1 MLASTDLDICDA
13 DERRRTPAASGIAA
27 VTAATLPSS
36 RVSREAAPLGAE
48 DRSWRRC
55 TPKPARI
62 EEATLDEGVPMVWRD
77 FGHKIRAAYDPAQ
90 ISADRARSFLALHFN
105 FVEEDGPG
113 LTPRAARVLGQLE
126 AAKEGRPPTYRAFL
140 DVVAREIRLAGDSVA
155 VLDEV
160 LTVIKDVSSDGN
172 TEQDPAPCQIHAWCF
187 ETGDHGEHSGH
198 TIWASCPDAYG
209 NSVLPAGLIDWG
221 KGVKVGLLDLNLTP
235 AEARIRIA
243 ELRAH
248 LDNIEA
254 LVVTAE
260 TPAAGL

>member
-1 MLASTDLDICDA
+1 MHKATASLPMLASTDLDICDA

-113 LTPRAARVLGQLE
+113 LTPA
-126 AAKEGRPPTYRAFL
+126 PRAFSGSS
-140 DVVAREIRLAGDSVA
+140 RRPRRAG
-155 VLDEV
+155 
-160 LTVIKDVSSDGN
+160 
-172 TEQDPAPCQIHAWCF
+172 P
-187 ETGDHGEHSGH
+187 
-198 TIWASCPDAYG
+198 
-209 NSVLPAGLIDWG
+209 
-221 KGVKVGLLDLNLTP
+221 
-235 AEARIRIA
+235 
-243 ELRAH
+243 H
-248 LDNIEA
+248 LQGI
-254 LVVTAE
+254 
-260 TPAAGL
+260 PRRRRP